1 MEAGKG
7 EGAGRQ
13 GLSPHLICPLTISSV
28 QTLVSSFSSQTVPTS
43 RCFDHPVPYRRDIS
57 SFENRNNSFLPF
69 FFLPLGSAPSNPK
82 VLSGLGYEQAGFE
95 SLCHCHSCV
104 TLGKLFSVSEQF
116 GHV

>member
-28 QTLVSSFSSQTVPTS
+28 QTLVSSVSSQTIPTS
-43 RCFDHPVPYRRDIS
+43 RCFDHPVPYCRDIS

-69 FFLPLGSAPSNPK
+69 FFFFFCLWVLLLPIPKSSQAWDTSKLGLNRYAIAIA
-82 VLSGLGYEQAGFE
+82 V
-95 SLCHCHSCV
+95 
-104 TLGKLFSVSEQF
+104 
-116 GHV
+116 